1 MPRNISFSHMSTR
14 NHLRGEVAC
23 MASQRFIA
31 LPEMFVVLFYMS
43 VLNKALA
50 SCSMS
55 AAALLLTFMPI
66 ISHCNGLL

>member
-1 MPRNISFSHMSTR
+1 
-14 NHLRGEVAC
+14 